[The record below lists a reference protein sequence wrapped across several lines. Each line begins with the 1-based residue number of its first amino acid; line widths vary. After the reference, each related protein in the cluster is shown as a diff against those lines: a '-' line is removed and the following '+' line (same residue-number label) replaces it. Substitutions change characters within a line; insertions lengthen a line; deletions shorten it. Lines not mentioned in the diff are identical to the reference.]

1 MKIPKST
8 DRRVRRTRRALRE
21 ALIELTLE
29 RGWDDVSVLDVCSRA
44 DVGRSTFYTHF
55 ADKDE
60 VLLSGFE
67 ELRESL
73 RAHARHGEARDAVL
87 GFVRGLFEHVK
98 GSGRLF
104 RALVGRRAGAAAH
117 QQAFRK
123 FVHGLVRDDL
133 IAAFPEEPRV
143 EASARYIAGGISEL
157 LIWSVDGHSAPRAAE
172 LDDACARLT
181 GPILATLR
189 RGRGRDTA
197 R

>member
-1 MKIPKST
+1 MRVPKST

-29 RGWDDVSVLDVCSRA
+29 RGWDDVSVLEVCSRA

-73 RAHARHGEARDAVL
+73 HGQARHGGGRDAVL
-87 GFVRGLFEHVK
+87 GFVDGLFEHVK
-98 GSGRLF
+98 ASGRLF
-104 RALVGRRAGAAAH
+104 RALVGRRVGAAAH
-117 QQAFRK
+117 QSAFRK

-133 IAAFPEEPRV
+133 VAAFPEEPSV
-143 EASARYIAGGISEL
+143 EAAARYIGGGISEL
-157 LIWSVDGHSAPRAAE
+157 LIWSVDGHSAPRSAE
-172 LDDACARLT
+172 LNDACAKLT
-181 GPILATLR
+181 KPILATLR
-189 RGRGRDTA
+189 RARARDPGR
-197 R
+197 